1 MTEILS
7 WIGKLLLQ
15 SVPTVIFVFLLLVIL
30 ERWLFRPLTAV
41 LKKREDATI
50 GALAR
55 AREQAAQAEARTGEY
70 EVAFRAARQEVY
82 RVREADRRAALAE
95 RESALKKAREEAEV
109 WIRKAQ
115 EDLAKQIEAAKQE
128 LQSALQSLASGI
140 AETVLGESSSAGRE
154 RGVGP

>member
-41 LKKREDATI
+41 LKKREDATV

-55 AREQAAQAEARTGEY
+55 AKDQAAQAEARTRGY
-70 EVAFRAARQEVY
+70 EGAFRAARQGVY
-82 RVREADRRAALAE
+82 RVREADRRAAPG
-95 RESALKKAREEAEV
+95 AREAA
-109 WIRKAQ
+109 AQ
-115 EDLAKQIEAAKQE
+115 K
-128 LQSALQSLASGI
+128 
-140 AETVLGESSSAGRE
+140 
-154 RGVGP
+154 

>member
-1 MTEILS
+1 M
-7 WIGKLLLQ
+7 
-15 SVPTVIFVFLLLVIL
+15 
-30 ERWLFRPLTAV
+30 
-41 LKKREDATI
+41 
-50 GALAR
+50 
-55 AREQAAQAEARTGEY
+55 AREPHRENAEEFETAQAQESNCDVQKQVQRTY
-70 EVAFRAARQEVY
+70 
-82 RVREADRRAALAE
+82 
-95 RESALKKAREEAEV
+95 ESALKTAREEAEV